1 MKQSCLS
8 TSYYN
13 VESENIIFFL
23 SAEYKDR
30 DADGFSEYS
39 LVLCVILLS
48 CEDATYFCLEQS
60 AKVIVLISI

>member
-48 CEDATYFCLEQS
+48 CEDATYF
-60 AKVIVLISI
+60 V